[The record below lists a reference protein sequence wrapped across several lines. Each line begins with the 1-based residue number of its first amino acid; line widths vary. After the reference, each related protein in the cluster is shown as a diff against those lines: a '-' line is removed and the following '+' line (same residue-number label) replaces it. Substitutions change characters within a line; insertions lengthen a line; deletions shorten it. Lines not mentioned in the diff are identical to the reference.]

1 MKELINKYDFK
12 FKKKFGQN
20 FLKDNNILQAIVN
33 KSEVD
38 KDTLVI
44 EIGVG
49 AASLTTLLSVSAKNV
64 LAYEIDN
71 DLKPIIDESL
81 KDCSNVE
88 VKYIDFLKSN
98 PKEDISNYSY
108 KKLYVVA
115 NLPYYITTP
124 IIEKIINDKIPV
136 DKIVVMVQKEVGD
149 RFNAKVG
156 SKEYNSLTI
165 FLTYY
170 FEIKKLL
177 NVSRNSFVPAPN
189 VDSVVVEMKR
199 RKNKYSV
206 TDENKFFKLVRDS
219 FRYKRKNLRNNLKGY
234 DLDKISEVLSKYNLD
249 LNVRAESL
257 TIEQFVEISNSL
269 CYNVIKE

>member
-20 FLKDNNILQAIVN
+20 FLKDNNILNNIVS

-44 EIGVG
+44 EMGVG
-49 AASLTTLLSVSAKNV
+49 AASLTTLLGVQAKNV
-64 LAYEIDN
+64 LAYEIDEE
-71 DLKPIIDESL
+71 LKPIITEAI
-81 KDCSNVE
+81 SNQNNIE

-98 PKEDISNYSY
+98 VLEDIKKYDY

-124 IIEKIINDKIPV
+124 IIEKIIGDKIPV
-136 DKIVVMVQKEVGD
+136 DKIVIMVQKEVGD

-165 FLTYY
+165 FLNYY
-170 FEIKKLL
+170 FEISKLM

-189 VDSVVVEMKR
+189 VDSVVIQMEK

-206 TDENKFFKLVRDS
+206 DNEELFFNLIRDS
-219 FRYKRKNLRNNLKGY
+219 FRYKRKNLKNNLKGY
-234 DLDKISEVLSKYNLD
+234 DLEKIKEVLNQYNLD
-249 LNVRAESL
+249 LNVRAEEL
-257 TIEQFVEISNSL
+257 TIDMFIKMSNIL
-269 CYNVIKE
+269 N

>member
-1 MKELINKYDFK
+1 MKNIVNDYDFK

-20 FLKDNNILQAIVN
+20 FLKDNNILNNIVS

-49 AASLTTLLSVSAKNV
+49 AAALTTLLSVSSKNV
-64 LAYEIDN
+64 LAYEIDEE
-71 DLKPIIDESL
+71 LKPIIDDAL
-81 KDCSNVE
+81 KGINNVE
-88 VKYIDFLKSN
+88 IKYQDFLKSN
-98 PKEDISNYSY
+98 PKEDIKKYDY

-124 IIEKIINDKIPV
+124 IIEKIIEDKLGV
-136 DKIVVMVQKEVGD
+136 DKIVIMVQKEVGD

-165 FLTYY
+165 FLNYF
-170 FEIKKLL
+170 FEISKLM

-189 VDSVVVEMKR
+189 VDSVVIEMKKR
-199 RKNKYSV
+199 DKTYNV
-206 TDENKFFKLVRDS
+206 NNEELFFRLVRDS
-219 FRYKRKNLRNNLKGY
+219 FKFKRKNLRNNLKNY
-234 DLDKISEVLSKYNLD
+234 DLEKISEVLAKNNKD
-249 LNVRAESL
+249 LTVRAESL
-257 TIEQFVEISNSL
+257 TIDEFIEISNSL
-269 CYNVIKE
+269 

>member
-1 MKELINKYDFK
+1 MKELINKYDFN

-20 FLKDNNILQAIVN
+20 FLKDNNILNNIVL

-49 AASLTTLLSVSAKNV
+49 AAALTTLLSVSSKNV
-64 LAYEIDN
+64 LAYEIDEE
-71 DLKPIIDESL
+71 LKPIINEVL
-81 KDCSNVE
+81 KDKNNVE
-88 VKYIDFLKSN
+88 VKYQDFLKSN
-98 PKEDISNYSY
+98 PKEDIKKYDY

-124 IIEKIINDKIPV
+124 IIEKIIDDKLGV
-136 DKIVVMVQKEVGD
+136 DKIVIMVQKEVGD

-165 FLTYY
+165 FLNYY
-170 FEIKKLL
+170 FEITKLM

-189 VDSVVVEMKR
+189 VDSVVIEMKK
-199 RKNKYSV
+199 RKNTYNVKN
-206 TDENKFFKLVRDS
+206 EELFFKLVRDS
-219 FRYKRKNLRNNLKGY
+219 FKYKRKNLRNNLKDY
-234 DLDKISEVLSKYNLD
+234 DLEKIEKILNNIGKD
-249 LNVRAESL
+249 LTVRAEAL
-257 TIEQFVEISNSL
+257 TIENFVEISNSL
-269 CYNVIKE
+269 